1 MAWGISQDGDGCFC
15 LKDFL
20 LLFWHF
26 VALWLPDYPQ
36 TARFLDSKK
45 RAFILERLSS
55 AAPSGKKGEWD
66 FGSLKVLFS
75 DPTLNAFGLYW
86 LCHGIGGFGVGYA
99 LPTVIYQLG
108 FTTTTISQLMNIVS
122 IHFSPKM
129 TEWLTLLVAALY
141 LLFPIFEYHGLHAA
155 QKVDQTL
162 DNRSRKYESRYLIVP
177 TLALLTNI

>member
-1 MAWGISQDGDGCFC
+1 
-15 LKDFL
+15 LFL
-20 LLFWHF
+20 LEGLSAIILAF

-75 DPTLNAFGLYW
+75 DPTLYTFGLYW
-86 LCHGIGGFGVGYA
+86 LCHGIGGFGVGYD

-108 FTTTTISQLMNIVS
+108 FTTTSLSQLMNIVS
-122 IHFSPKM
+122 IHFSPKT

-141 LLFPIFEYHGLHAA
+141 LLFLFLNIMGYMLHKKWIRPWTTAVA
-155 QKVDQTL
+155 SM
-162 DNRSRKYESRYLIVP
+162 NFAI
-177 TLALLTNI
+177 